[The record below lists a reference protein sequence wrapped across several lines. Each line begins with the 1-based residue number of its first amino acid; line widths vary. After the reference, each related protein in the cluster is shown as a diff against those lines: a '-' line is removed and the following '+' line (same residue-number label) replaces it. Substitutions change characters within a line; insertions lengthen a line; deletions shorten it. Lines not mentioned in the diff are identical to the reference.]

1 MPRTLPQHALAR
13 RALAEEPLAA
23 PGSRRSWA
31 RQTAAVLGVGVLG
44 LGVAGS
50 AALTGS
56 AQGSPAR
63 SSTLDRHST
72 ASLEVTVVRQPGV
85 PLPSAFD
92 RRDVPVS
99 RSATRPALGAVATGS
114 SDQLAPLQAQTKAAA
129 QLRALAV
136 RDQSL
141 ERAAEAT
148 SRKARDL
155 KQAEDAKRKA
165 EARAKAQAK
174 ARAEAR
180 AKAKAAA
187 KRAAARAKAVR
198 ASSSSSSDDAA
209 LPIRAGYRIAARF
222 GDTGSWSRYHTGIDF
237 SAAMG
242 TEIDA
247 VADGVVTHAGSGSSG
262 WAGTYVTVRHADGK
276 STLYAHMS
284 SVSVSEGERVDAGQR
299 VGAVGMTGRTFG
311 PHVHFELYPAG
322 VTPSDPYDAIN
333 PAPWLQGLGVRF

>member
-23 PGSRRSWA
+23 APGSRRSWA
-31 RQTAAVLGVGVLG
+31 RHTAAVLGVGVLG

-50 AALTGS
+50 AALTDS
-56 AQGSPAR
+56 AQGSPA
-63 SSTLDRHST
+63 SGSTLDRHTT
-72 ASLEVTVVRQPGV
+72 AALEVTVVRQPGV

-99 RSATRPALGAVATGS
+99 RSAARPALGAIATGG
-114 SDQLAPLQAQTKAAA
+114 SDQIAPLQAKTQAAA

-148 SRKARDL
+148 GDQARAL
-155 KQAEDAKRKA
+155 KQAQDAKRKA
-165 EARAKAQAK
+165 EARAKAKAK
-174 ARAEAR
+174 AEAR
-180 AKAKAAA
+180 AKEKAAA
-187 KRAAARAKAVR
+187 KRSAAARAEAVQT
-198 ASSSSSSDDAA
+198 SSDTSSDDAA
-209 LPIRAGYRIAARF
+209 LPISGGYRIAARF

-242 TEIDA
+242 TGIDA

-284 SVSVSEGERVDAGQR
+284 SVSVAEGERVDAGQR

-322 VTPSDPYDAIN
+322 VTPSDPYEAID
-333 PAPWLQGLGVRF
+333 PAPWMRGLGLRY